1 MHITY
6 IWLLIAGTT
15 FFAELGHPGLFIS
28 LAICI
33 GSISAAL
40 VASWFGLP
48 YQLCTFI
55 VITSIAF
62 SLLRSYIK
70 KQKTHHTTNAA
81 ALIGKQG
88 IVTEQ
93 ITATT
98 PGRVRINSEEWR
110 AQGLHDTFLEPGS
123 RITVVRIERT
133 TLIVSPLHNS

>member
-1 MHITY
+1 MNITY
-6 IWLLIAGTT
+6 VWLLIAGFT
-15 FFAELGHPGLFIS
+15 FFAELGHPGLFVS

-33 GSISAAL
+33 GSVAAAL
-40 VASWFGLP
+40 VATWFELP

-55 VITSIAF
+55 GVTSIAF

-70 KQKTHHTTNAA
+70 QQKTHHTTNAH

-93 ITATT
+93 ITATL

-110 AQGLHDTFLEPGS
+110 AQTIHGIALQPGS
-123 RITVVRIERT
+123 HITVVRIERT
-133 TLIVSPLHNS
+133 TLIVSPVNHS